1 MNNLPLPDEL
11 IRRVYSFIHP
21 AFCYARYVKN
31 IRGYRD
37 SMYELEYECQ
47 LYQNNL
53 LSSSIQS
60 RKDNIM
66 CMGSYVELQSA
77 YLEDIE
83 AFLEKNPAF
92 VRPGDQ
98 GSLTE
103 YQYKL
108 SIDYRITKYNR
119 DRLEKNLTLRRG
131 LWCDGNYDEGLVEEN
146 EIMAF
151 APLTEI
157 LQRGSTRDLIY
168 ACIINRVR
176 GFKNAMTKYMRD
188 RGLIWTYDENNIVE
202 FINHCYPTRGGPLP
216 ALRKRLVRKL
226 MKI

>member
-1 MNNLPLPDEL
+1 MNNIPLPDEL

-21 AFCYARYVKN
+21 AFCYTRYVKN

-37 SMYELEYECQ
+37 SMYELEYESQ

-53 LSSSIQS
+53 LSSSIS
-60 RKDNIM
+60 DRKDNIM

-92 VRPGDQ
+92 VRPGHTE
-98 GSLTE
+98 SLTE
-103 YQYKL
+103 YQYKI

-119 DRLEKNLTLRRG
+119 DRLEKNITLRRG

-146 EIMAF
+146 EIMVF

-157 LQRGSTRDLIY
+157 LQHGSTRDLIY
-168 ACIINRVR
+168 ACIINRVW
-176 GFKNAMTKYMRD
+176 GFKTAMTIYMRE
-188 RGLIWTYDENNIVE
+188 RGLEDDFNENNIVE
-202 FINHCYPTRGGPLP
+202 FINHRYPVRGGPLP
-216 ALRKRLVRKL
+216 ALRKRLVRRL